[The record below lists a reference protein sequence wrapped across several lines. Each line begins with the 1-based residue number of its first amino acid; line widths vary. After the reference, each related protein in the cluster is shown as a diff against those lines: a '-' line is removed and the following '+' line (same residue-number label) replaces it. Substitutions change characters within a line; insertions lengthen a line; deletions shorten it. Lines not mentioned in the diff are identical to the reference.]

1 MTVANQTNRPYGQS
15 TTPIR
20 TSRSIEYDLLVRIT
34 KRLVD
39 AWDRRREDFP
49 SLAVAIHE
57 NTRLWTALAIDVAH
71 EDNGLP
77 APLRAQLFYLYRF
90 SEHHGRKVLS
100 GSASVEVLI
109 DINTAVMR
117 GLRGATGGAA

>member
-1 MTVANQTNRPYGQS
+1 VTVANQTNRPYGQ
-15 TTPIR
+15 TTAPIR
-20 TSRSIEYDLLVRIT
+20 THRGIEYDLLVRVT

-49 SLAVAIHE
+49 ALALAINE
-57 NTRLWTALAIDVAH
+57 NTRLWTALALDVAH

-77 APLRAQLFYLYRF
+77 ELLRAQLFYLYRF
-90 SEHHGRKVLS
+90 SEHHGRKVLA

-117 GLRGATGGAA
+117 GLRGVTGGAA